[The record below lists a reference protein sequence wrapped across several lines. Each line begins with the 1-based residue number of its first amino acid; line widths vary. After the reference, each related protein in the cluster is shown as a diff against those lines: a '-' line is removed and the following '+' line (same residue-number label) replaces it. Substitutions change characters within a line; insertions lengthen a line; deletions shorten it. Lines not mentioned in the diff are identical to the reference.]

1 MLKPFDQVRTLAGR
15 QGVVKAVTGRH
26 VDVVF
31 PEGVETLDIDDLAL
45 ANLSPVESLVAGEL
59 GDTESF
65 ALRLQSLYL
74 RHAYRFDD
82 RAGLSNAR
90 IEPNLHQIYIAH
102 LVTNKVQPRMILADE
117 VGLGKT
123 IEAGLILKE
132 LRARGVA
139 DRVLVV
145 CPASLQYQWQTE
157 LRTKFNES
165 FEIMDAAAWR
175 YLSHG
180 GKVNPFTERDN
191 IICSL
196 PFAAN
201 DRTKP
206 PRPEQILEAEWD
218 LVIFDE
224 AHRVRRSRQ
233 GGHKVSTTKAYEM
246 ADDLKDLT
254 DGLLLLTATPMQL
267 HPFELYSL
275 IELVEPGMYPNFAA
289 YDRRRTEL
297 PELNTLMRSL
307 KTWRTLDEGEKTVVV
322 ERHGDR
328 LRSAGG
334 VTEIARLDDDAI
346 REGVMDAL
354 VDQHPLAGAM
364 VRNRKAELGGFAG
377 REAKSVLVE
386 LTDEELE
393 LYEDI
398 ATYLREEY
406 NSAVAAKSTAIG
418 FLMVTYQKMLA
429 SSSWAIHQSLT
440 RRAAKLRQQLSGKK
454 TTTKAPSAQA
464 LEELLDEEE
473 PSTLYEALADV
484 EEGEVRDEALKYE
497 IARIEDLV
505 QRLGKVDDSKASQ
518 LLDTLDTI
526 YANNADEKVV
536 IFTQFKATQEHLR
549 RQISANYSVSC
560 FHGGLNAE
568 EKEEAIRRFRSDTQV
583 LISTEAGGEGR
594 NLQFAHVLVNY
605 DLPWNPMKVEQ
616 RIGRLDRIGQKRT
629 VFIYNLAC
637 AGTIEERVL
646 LVLDQRI
653 QLFTE
658 SVGSLD
664 PILGDVETE
673 LSSLVMGQID
683 RFDAV
688 FEHLAEDLGKRA
700 RHAQENERL
709 LADFVLDRASLRR
722 DQANALLGE
731 DALATHKDL
740 AAYVEDALAYH
751 GGVLQPHVDG
761 GQVVSL
767 SPNLATRLRVGAGS
781 KRGVFDPIEGLALE
795 DLDFFAMGHPL
806 VEGLL
811 DLGTRTDLDP
821 PVTTARAVP
830 GVSGGPFVEIW
841 YQIRAEG
848 YARFG
853 EIRRHVIGPDLQV
866 HSEEVRSMPVA
877 GRRVAIDLPGW
888 AADAVA
894 ASKALADEERTTAR
908 DLVQGQWEARQAE
921 ELSRAERVHAYRR
934 ARLDNRIAA
943 ELRWVEEVERSGSE
957 RQRKVLPARRG
968 KVAKDRE
975 RIELLEAEQRAKLGE
990 LDEKTADVSGRVW
1003 AAGLVVGL

>member
-1 MLKPFDQVRTLAGR
+1 MLKPLDQVRTLAGR
-15 QGVVKAVTGRH
+15 QGLVRAIDGRH
-26 VDVVF
+26 VEVIF
-31 PEGVETLDIDDLAL
+31 PEGAETLDIDDLAL
-45 ANLSPVESLVAGEL
+45 ANLSPVENLVAGEL
-59 GDTESF
+59 GDADAF

-102 LVTNKVQPRMILADE
+102 VVTNKPQPRMILADE

-123 IEAGLILKE
+123 IEAGLVLKE
-132 LRARGVA
+132 LRARGLA
-139 DRVLVV
+139 DRVLIVV
-145 CPASLQYQWQTE
+145 PASLQYQWQTE

-191 IICSL
+191 VICSL

-233 GGHKVSTTKAYEM
+233 GGNKVNTTKAYEM

-297 PELNTLMRSL
+297 PELNDLMRSL
-307 KTWRTLDEGEKTVVV
+307 KTWRTLDDGEKYSTV
-322 ERHGDR
+322 ERHGGR
-328 LRSAGG
+328 LRHAGG
-334 VTEIARLDDDAI
+334 VLEIERLDDDAI

-354 VDQHPLAGAM
+354 VEQHPLAGAM

-377 REAKSVLVE
+377 REAKRVLVQ
-386 LTDEELE
+386 LTDEEEE
-393 LYEDI
+393 LFEDI

-406 NSAVAAKSTAIG
+406 NSAVATKSTAIG

-440 RRAAKLRQQLSGKK
+440 RRVAKLRQQLGGKK
-454 TTTKAPSAQA
+454 TTTKAPGPQA

-473 PSTLYEALADV
+473 PSTIYETLADID
-484 EEGEVRDEALKYE
+484 EGEIRDEALKYE

-505 QRLGKVDDSKASQ
+505 QRLGKVEDSKAGQ
-518 LLDTLDTI
+518 LLETLDTI
-526 YANNADEKVV
+526 FAKNPDEKVV
-536 IFTQFKATQEHLR
+536 IFTQFKDTQEHLR
-549 RQISANYSVSC
+549 RQISPDYSVSC
-560 FHGGLNAE
+560 FHGGLKLD
-568 EKEEAIRRFRSDTQV
+568 EKEEAIRKFRADNQV

-594 NLQFAHVLVNY
+594 NLQFAHVLINY

-637 AGTIEERVL
+637 AGTIEERIL
-646 LVLDQRI
+646 SVLDHRI

-664 PILGDVETE
+664 PILGEVETQ
-673 LSSLVMGQID
+673 LASIVMGQLD
-683 RFDAV
+683 RFDQE
-688 FEHLAEDLGKRA
+688 FEQLAMSVEHRA
-700 RHAQENERL
+700 RQARENERL

-722 DQANALLGE
+722 DRANELLGE

-740 AAYVEDALAYH
+740 ATYVEDALAYH

-761 GQVVSL
+761 GHVVSL

-811 DLGTRTDLDP
+811 DLSTRDDLNP
-821 PVTTARAVP
+821 PVTSARAVADIK
-830 GVSGGPFVEIW
+830 GGPYVEIW

-853 EIRRHVIGPDLQV
+853 EVRRHLVGPDL
-866 HSEEVRSMPVA
+866 EVRSDEARTMPIA
-877 GRRVAIDLPGW
+877 GRAITIELPPW

-894 ASKALADEERTTAR
+894 ASKAVINNEQAAAR
-908 DLVQGQWEARQAE
+908 ELVQGQWERRQAE
-921 ELSRAERVHAYRR
+921 ELERVERVHAYRR
-934 ARLDNRIAA
+934 ARLDSRISA
-943 ELRWVEEVERSGSE
+943 ELRWIEDVEHSGTD

-975 RIELLEAEQRAKLGE
+975 RLDLMEAEHRAKLGE
-990 LDEKTADVSGRVW
+990 LDNKKAEVSQQVW